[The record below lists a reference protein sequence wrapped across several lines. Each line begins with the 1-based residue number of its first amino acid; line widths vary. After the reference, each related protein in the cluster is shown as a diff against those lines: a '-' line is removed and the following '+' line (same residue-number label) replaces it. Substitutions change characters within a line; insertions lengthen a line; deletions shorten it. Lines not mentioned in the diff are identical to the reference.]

1 MTGLIYVI
9 IIALWAAVL
18 IPIWLRRH
26 DQISEVRSTARFQ
39 SAMSTLGRKNSHRAT
54 AASVAQR
61 RRAIVLGV
69 LTMTLATTLI
79 LGLLNMAPIWLAVVS
94 ALLVGAYLV
103 AAALT
108 ANQRGASRTAAR
120 RITRA
125 VRETQYLTEEV
136 VEVDETVVEQPAA
149 RKRRFASLA
158 EDEEFAKWDAWEED
172 DAWEAIP
179 QTLPTYVG
187 APRAS
192 AVPRQIDNDHD
203 GAWTGSDMVRLAQD
217 SRSLHTEE
225 VIVDH
230 RATTAEIP
238 VVQPRRAVNE

>member
-39 SAMSTLGRKNSHRAT
+39 SAMSTLGKRGKTQAD
-54 AASVAQR
+54 AAALASR
-61 RRAIVLGV
+61 RRAITLGI
-69 LTMTLATTLI
+69 LLMALATTLV
-79 LGLLNMAPIWLAVVS
+79 LGILNMAPMWLAILF
-94 ALLVGAYLV
+94 AGLVGAYLV

-108 ANQRGASRTAAR
+108 ADQRGV
-120 RITRA
+120 A
-125 VRETQYLTEEV
+125 VRSERIIVETY
-136 VEVDETVVEQPAA
+136 VEDDMKSDEIVAESLVEAPA
-149 RKRRFASLA
+149 RKRKFASLA
-158 EDEEFAKWDAWEED
+158 QDEEFTKWDAWEED
-172 DAWEAIP
+172 NAWEAIP

-192 AVPRQIDNDHD
+192 AVPRRIDREHD
-203 GAWTGSDMVRLAQD
+203 GAWTGTDMVRLAQN
-217 SRSLHTEE
+217 SRRLVTED

-230 RATTAEIP
+230 SAHTAEIP
-238 VVQPRRAVNE
+238 IVQSRRAVNE

>member
-39 SAMSTLGRKNSHRAT
+39 SAMSTLGKRGRTST
-54 AASVAQR
+54 DAAAVASR
-61 RRAIVLGV
+61 RRAVTLGV
-69 LTMTLATTLI
+69 LTLALATTLA
-79 LGLLNMAPIWLAVVS
+79 LGLLNMAPMWLAFVAAV
-94 ALLVGAYLV
+94 LVGAYLG

-108 ANQRGASRTAAR
+108 ANQRSAHRKPQRASRTM
-120 RITRA
+120 
-125 VRETQYLTEEV
+125 VEHDVV
-136 VEVDETVVEQPAA
+136 VEEEFVTEPAA
-149 RKRRFASLA
+149 ESTGRKRRFVSLA
-158 EDEEFAKWDAWEED
+158 EDDEFAKWDAWEED
-172 DAWEAIP
+172 GAWEAIP

-192 AVPRQIDNDHD
+192 AVPRQIDRDHD
-203 GAWTGSDMVRLAQD
+203 GAWTGSDMVRMAQD
-217 SRSLHTEE
+217 SRRLVTEE

-230 RATTAEIP
+230 SAHTAEIP
-238 VVQPRRAVNE
+238 VVQAKRAVNE